1 MAYDS
6 EKEAYDGGSAY
17 VERAAA
23 DDENL
28 EHTHDGEF
36 GTPRVVSMIAIA
48 GTIGTGLFLGSGAAL
63 TLGGPVGAWLAYL
76 IMGVL
81 VCGMMYSLMTC
92 FAPNV
97 GGFIEM
103 GTRYVDPAFGFMMGT
118 GLTFPG
124 ELSAIAILISYWDDN
139 KKHAGAYITAFL
151 IATLLM
157 NVIGIEFVFAVIK
170 ITMLIALILFG
181 LVANLG
187 GIPPKREYIGGRF
200 WREEPFNDSFLDLKP
215 VSLSRFLG
223 FWAVFTKVA
232 FSYLGIEAIA
242 VLAGEAHNP
251 RQTMRMAVRTVFYRI
266 VGIYVIAILII
277 GLTVSQHSP
286 ELLHAVEL
294 GGQTAASSPFVVIC
308 IQMGVKVF
316 PSVINAVVITSALSC
331 GNENV
336 YALSRTLMALAKQGY
351 APKVFL
357 TTDKRGVPL
366 AGVLVA
372 MAFGLLS
379 YLSLSK
385 GSNQAFL
392 WLTNLSALST
402 LVGWVSIC
410 YCFVRFK
417 KALELQ
423 GIDRRKLIL
432 RSWFQPYMAWTCICF
447 FSLVLIFNGFTNFV
461 HRFDAKGFVA
471 SYITMPVI
479 AVAYLGFKLWTR
491 SRVVRLDEIDLSN
504 GPAQALAG
512 TRYDRNATL
521 FVPEIK

>member
-1 MAYDS
+1 
-6 EKEAYDGGSAY
+6 
-17 VERAAA
+17 
-23 DDENL
+23 
-28 EHTHDGEF
+28 
-36 GTPRVVSMIAIA
+36 MIAIA

-76 IMGVL
+76 IMGIL
-81 VCGMMYSLMTC
+81 VCGMMYSLHRRTC

-103 GTRYVDPAFGFMMGT
+103 GTRYVDPAFGFMMGINYILQT

-139 KKHAGAYITAFL
+139 AKHAGAYITAFL

-157 NVIGIEFVFAVIK
+157 NIVGVKYYGEIEFFFAVIK

-187 GIPPKREYIGGRF
+187 GIPPKREFIGGRF
-200 WREEPFNDSFLDLKP
+200 WRDEPFNDSFLGLQP

-223 FWAVFTKVA
+223 FWAVFTKAA

-351 APKVFL
+351 APKIFL

-410 YCFVRFK
+410 FCFVRFK

-432 RSWFQPYMAWTCICF
+432 RSWFQPYMAWTCISF
-447 FSLVLIFNGFTNFV
+447 FTLVLIFNGFTNFI
-461 HRFDAKGFVA
+461 HRFNAKGFVA

-479 AVAYLGFKLWTR
+479 FVAYAGFKLWTR
-491 SRVVRLDEIDLSN
+491 SKVVRLDEIDLSN
-504 GPAQALAG
+504 GPAEALEG
-512 TRYDRNATL
+512 TRYDRNASM
-521 FVPEIK
+521 FVPVPK